1 MKKSVPDEDQDPK
14 FSTLREQL
22 SALDLISHL
31 LTTSKFDLDV
41 LLNKIV
47 RVAAEQLHMKGCA
60 IRLLNEET
68 QEMVLRGAYGLG
80 PDYLGKGPVF
90 AAKSAM
96 REVIESGGITELFD
110 VSQDSRIQYSKE
122 AIAEGICSMLT
133 VGLLRDGRAIGALS
147 VYTDH
152 PHHFTDEEIRTFEAI
167 TNQAA
172 VAVHLTQLHITERK
186 RNEEVLRRSE
196 AQIRAIL
203 DTVIDGIIT
212 IDEQGVVA
220 SFNPGAARIFGYK
233 PEEVIGQNI
242 SILMPE
248 PDSSQHGHH
257 LSNYLRTGKA
267 NIIGI
272 GREVLGRR
280 KDGTTF
286 PMYLGVENMLI
297 GGRRMFTGVVRDLTD
312 LKRMQDQMLQ
322 SKSLAAIG
330 EMAAL
335 LAHEIKNPLA
345 GISGGIEV
353 LRESMKPGD
362 QRREVMEAILGQV
375 KRLDHAV
382 RQLLMLSKP
391 WKPEKQLCDLRE
403 LVQDLSSSAKE
414 QKTFAQVDFVFKG
427 IKSSKVPVDPSFLE
441 QVLWNLLHN
450 AVEAMSEGGEI
461 CYTFGQGPGFATI
474 IVADKG
480 CGIPP
485 ENQDQLFR
493 PFFTTKTRGTGL
505 GLPIC
510 KKIMEAHVGSITI
523 SSEVDRG
530 TEVTLRFPKGT

>member
-14 FSTLREQL
+14 FSTLRKQL

-47 RVAAEQLHMKGCA
+47 RVAAEDLHMKGCA

-80 PDYLGKGPVF
+80 PEYLGKGPVF

-96 REVIESGGITELFD
+96 REVIESGGITELFN

-133 VGLLRDGRAIGALS
+133 VGLLRDDRAIGALS

-152 PHHFTDEEIRTFEAI
+152 PHHFTDEEIKTFEAI
-167 TNQAA
+167 ANQAA

-186 RNEEVLRRSE
+186 RNEEV
-196 AQIRAIL
+196 
-203 DTVIDGIIT
+203 
-212 IDEQGVVA
+212 
-220 SFNPGAARIFGYK
+220 
-233 PEEVIGQNI
+233 
-242 SILMPE
+242 
-248 PDSSQHGHH
+248 
-257 LSNYLRTGKA
+257 
-267 NIIGI
+267 
-272 GREVLGRR
+272 
-280 KDGTTF
+280 
-286 PMYLGVENMLI
+286 
-297 GGRRMFTGVVRDLTD
+297 
-312 LKRMQDQMLQ
+312 LQ

-391 WKPEKQLCDLRE
+391 WKPEKQVCDLRE

-414 QKTFAQVDFVFKG
+414 QKTFAKVDFVFKG

-441 QVLWNLLHN
+441 QVLWNLLYN
-450 AVEAMSEGGEI
+450 AVEAMPEGGEI
-461 CYTFGQGPGFATI
+461 RYTFGQEPGFAPLT
-474 IVADKG
+474 VADTG

-485 ENQDQLFR
+485 EIQDQLFR

-510 KKIMEAHVGSITI
+510 KKIMEAHPGSITI

>member
-1 MKKSVPDEDQDPK
+1 MKKSVPDEDQDSK
-14 FSTLREQL
+14 FSNLREQL

-31 LTTSKFDLDV
+31 FTTSKFDLDV

-47 RVAAEQLHMKGCA
+47 RVAAEELHMKGCA

-80 PDYLGKGPVF
+80 PEYLGKGPVI

-133 VGLLRDGRAIGALS
+133 VGLLRDGRAIGTLS

-152 PHHFTDEEIRTFEAI
+152 PHHFTDEEMRTFEAI
-167 TNQAA
+167 ANQAA

-212 IDEQGVVA
+212 IDEQGMVA

-248 PDSSQHGHH
+248 PDSGEHSQH
-257 LSNYLRTGKA
+257 LAKYLRTGKA
-267 NIIGI
+267 KIIGI
-272 GREVLGRR
+272 GREVLGQR

-286 PMYLGVENMLI
+286 PMYLGVGNMRI
-297 GGRRMFTGVVRDLTD
+297 GGRQMFTGVVGDLTD

-322 SKSLAAIG
+322 SKSFAAIG
-330 EMAAL
+330 KMAAL

-345 GISGGIEV
+345 GISGAIEV

-362 QRREVMEAILGQV
+362 QRREVMEAVLGQV
-375 KRLDHAV
+375 KRLDHSV

-391 WKPEKQLCDLRE
+391 WKPEKQLCD
-403 LVQDLSSSAKE
+403 
-414 QKTFAQVDFVFKG
+414 
-427 IKSSKVPVDPSFLE
+427 
-441 QVLWNLLHN
+441 
-450 AVEAMSEGGEI
+450 
-461 CYTFGQGPGFATI
+461 
-474 IVADKG
+474 
-480 CGIPP
+480 
-485 ENQDQLFR
+485 
-493 PFFTTKTRGTGL
+493 
-505 GLPIC
+505 
-510 KKIMEAHVGSITI
+510 
-523 SSEVDRG
+523 
-530 TEVTLRFPKGT
+530 

>member
-14 FSTLREQL
+14 FSTLRKQL

-47 RVAAEQLHMKGCA
+47 RVAAEELHMKGCA

-80 PDYLGKGPVF
+80 PEYLGKGPVF

-133 VGLLRDGRAIGALS
+133 VGLLRDDRAIGALS

-167 TNQAA
+167 ANQAA

-186 RNEEVLRRSE
+186 RDEKVLRRSE

-212 IDEQGVVA
+212 IDERGVVA
-220 SFNPGAARIFGYK
+220 SFNPGAVRIFGYK

-248 PDSSQHGHH
+248 PDSSQHSHH

-267 NIIGI
+267 KIIGI

-286 PMYLGVENMLI
+286 PMYLGVENMRI

-322 SKSLAAIG
+322 SESLAAIG

-345 GISGGIEV
+345 GISGAIEV
-353 LRESMKPGD
+353 LRESLKPGD
-362 QRREVMEAILGQV
+362 QRREVMEAILEQV
-375 KRLDHAV
+375 KRLDQCV

-485 ENQDQLFR
+485 EFQDQLFR

-510 KKIMEAHVGSITI
+510 KKIMDAHAGSITI

>member
-14 FSTLREQL
+14 FSTLRKQL

-47 RVAAEQLHMKGCA
+47 RVAAEDLHMKGCA

-80 PDYLGKGPVF
+80 PEYLGKGPVF

-96 REVIESGGITELFD
+96 REVIESGGITELFN

-133 VGLLRDGRAIGALS
+133 VGLLRDDRAIGALS

-152 PHHFTDEEIRTFEAI
+152 PHHFTDEEIKTFEAI
-167 TNQAA
+167 ANQAA

-186 RNEEVLRRSE
+186 RNEEVL
-196 AQIRAIL
+196 
-203 DTVIDGIIT
+203 
-212 IDEQGVVA
+212 
-220 SFNPGAARIFGYK
+220 
-233 PEEVIGQNI
+233 
-242 SILMPE
+242 
-248 PDSSQHGHH
+248 
-257 LSNYLRTGKA
+257 
-267 NIIGI
+267 
-272 GREVLGRR
+272 
-280 KDGTTF
+280 
-286 PMYLGVENMLI
+286 
-297 GGRRMFTGVVRDLTD
+297 
-312 LKRMQDQMLQ
+312 Q

-330 EMAAL
+330 EMAAV

-427 IKSSKVPVDPSFLE
+427 IKSSKVPVDPSFLG

-450 AVEAMSEGGEI
+450 AVEAMSESGEI
-461 CYTFGQGPGFATI
+461 CYTFGQEPGFATI

-485 ENQDQLFR
+485 EFQDQLFR

-510 KKIMEAHVGSITI
+510 KKIMDAHAGSITI

>member
-14 FSTLREQL
+14 FSTLRKQL

-47 RVAAEQLHMKGCA
+47 RVAAEDLHMKGCA

-80 PDYLGKGPVF
+80 PEYLGKGPVF

-96 REVIESGGITELFD
+96 REVIESGGITELFN
-110 VSQDSRIQYSKE
+110 VSQDSRIQYSNE

-133 VGLLRDGRAIGALS
+133 VGLLRDDRAIGALS

-152 PHHFTDEEIRTFEAI
+152 PHHFTDEEIKTFEAI
-167 TNQAA
+167 ANQAA

-186 RNEEVLRRSE
+186 RNEEVL
-196 AQIRAIL
+196 
-203 DTVIDGIIT
+203 
-212 IDEQGVVA
+212 
-220 SFNPGAARIFGYK
+220 
-233 PEEVIGQNI
+233 
-242 SILMPE
+242 
-248 PDSSQHGHH
+248 
-257 LSNYLRTGKA
+257 
-267 NIIGI
+267 
-272 GREVLGRR
+272 
-280 KDGTTF
+280 
-286 PMYLGVENMLI
+286 
-297 GGRRMFTGVVRDLTD
+297 
-312 LKRMQDQMLQ
+312 Q
-322 SKSLAAIG
+322 SKSLASIG
-330 EMAAL
+330 EMAAV

-345 GISGGIEV
+345 GISGAIEV

-414 QKTFAQVDFVFKG
+414 QKIFAQVDFVFKG

-461 CYTFGQGPGFATI
+461 CYTFGQEPGFATI

-485 ENQDQLFR
+485 EFQDQLFR

-510 KKIMEAHVGSITI
+510 KKIMDAHAGSITI